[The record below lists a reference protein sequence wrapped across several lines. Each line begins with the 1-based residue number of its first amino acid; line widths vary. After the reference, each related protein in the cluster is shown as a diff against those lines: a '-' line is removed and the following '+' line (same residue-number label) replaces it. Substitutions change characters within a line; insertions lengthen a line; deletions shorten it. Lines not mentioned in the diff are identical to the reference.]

1 MQAEYK
7 KPYLY
12 IYSGRYIQK
21 NQNLV
26 DDIGKSDSF
35 TSVHCILAKHIT
47 SVDVDHHNYTITIH
61 VKGRAYPIYCSF
73 GERNCY
79 KINCHS
85 IFLSVLA
92 EATEIDIPM
101 VYNLNCRNEQTA
113 LSVQRQDES

>member
-12 IYSGRYIQK
+12 IYSGRYIQF
-21 NQNLV
+21 NANLV
-26 DDIGKSDSF
+26 DDIGKGDAF
-35 TSVHCILAKHIT
+35 TSVQCILAKQIT
-47 SVDVDHHNYTITIH
+47 SVDVDHHEYTITIH

-85 IFLSVLA
+85 LFLSVLA
-92 EATEIDIPM
+92 QAIELDIPTI
-101 VYNLNCRNEQTA
+101 YTLNCRNEQTA
-113 LSVQRQDES
+113 LSVQRGDER